1 MEAARYL
8 QGLLAEKRALLGE
21 KDSFWSSSYADA
33 FSKIRRKSP
42 ILIGIV
48 ISTQIIQLN
57 LKRRRLLCVIN
68 KIKNYKKKKTKK
80 KRRSKQRN
88 TGNWT
93 NLDEMRYATL
103 ATL

>member
-42 ILIGIV
+42 VLIGIV
-48 ISTQIIQLN
+48 ISTQILQLN
-57 LKRRRLLCVIN
+57 LKIRFLLCAVN
-68 KIKNYKKKKTKK
+68 KKNKKNKFKKMTLQTAE
-80 KRRSKQRN
+80 QRKLN
-88 TGNWT
+88 
-93 NLDEMRYATL
+93 
-103 ATL
+103 